1 MEIKYL
7 VILTLFI
14 LFSLSL
20 TKRKGKE
27 YGKMIDFIK
36 KYSLMVY
43 LENNEITDKRMEG
56 VNKKWKEYGVSPNLF
71 TGLNARNPNHIEII
85 KTLPIKRN
93 NHHFDER
100 IGAYG
105 LAGSFYKMLVK
116 AYESKQPYFLFMEDD
131 AIPILKPND
140 FSKDFLKA
148 LKNIPEE
155 DGCYSLGVS
164 IFCKYNQPLTKKWE
178 RVNTIKTSNWGCT
191 AVLFTRKSL
200 KRILDYIHK
209 HKINEPID
217 HTVKIVY
224 GDSLYYWN
232 DNISESGMFIGLFEQ
247 YETYCDKR
255 ISVIDSI

>member
-1 MEIKYL
+1 MERKNILILLLFVLILILIKKSHGSSE
-7 VILTLFI
+7 TAN
-14 LFSLSL
+14 
-20 TKRKGKE
+20 
-27 YGKMIDFIK
+27 FIK
-36 KYSLMVY
+36 NYSLMVY
-43 LENNEITDKRMEG
+43 LKNNEISDKRMEG
-56 VNKKWKEYGVSPNLF
+56 IKEIWKTYGVFPNLYH
-71 TGLNARNPNHIEII
+71 GLNAKNPEHINII
-85 KTLPIKRN
+85 KTLPIERN
-93 NHHFDER
+93 NKPFDNR

-116 AYESKQPYFLFMEDD
+116 AYDTDLPYFLFMEDD

-140 FSKDFLKA
+140 FNKVFIKA
-148 LKNIPEE
+148 LKNIPDEE
-155 DGCYSLGVS
+155 GCYSLGVS

-178 RVNTIKTSNWGCT
+178 RVNNIKTENWGCT

-209 HKINEPID
+209 NKINEPID
-217 HTVKIVY
+217 HTVKKVY

-255 ISVIDSI
+255 VSVIDSL